1 MPPVAAD
8 ELVRDR
14 TGEDEHLDA
23 VHTRIQESFGGD
35 LAGLSADREAVSSAI
50 TTTPMIGEYGNSEAR
65 RVLGQ
70 PRGRGAEGPDPTGRF
85 ALPEE
90 IAAVAVFL
98 ASDAGKMI
106 NGADLLVDCGYTIH

>member
-1 MPPVAAD
+1 MTGAPALIRPPSARRGIFLPPVAAD

-50 TTTPMIGEYGNSEAR
+50 TTTPMIGEYGNSVAR
-65 RVLGQ
+65 CSWTTQRA
-70 PRGRGAEGPDPTGRF
+70 RG
-85 ALPEE
+85 
-90 IAAVAVFL
+90 
-98 ASDAGKMI
+98 
-106 NGADLLVDCGYTIH
+106 